1 MLKPQV
7 RISTMSYP
15 MLRLAIDCFLE
26 QWTEVAGDDIDHI
39 SVHTKECAELLSDL
53 FAELAKRVPS

>member
-1 MLKPQV
+1 
-7 RISTMSYP
+7 MSYP
-15 MLRLAIDCFLE
+15 MLRLAIDCFIE
-26 QWTEVAGDDIDHI
+26 QWTEVAGDDIYHI